1 MDFNQWWAVV
11 APATTP
17 IEIVERIR
25 SEITAALAHPSTKE
39 RLSTL
44 GIELKASTRDE
55 LRSFMRDE
63 VARWGNIARQAGVK
77 PE

>member
-1 MDFNQWWAVV
+1 MDFEQWWAVV

-17 IEIVERIR
+17 IEIIERLR
-25 SEITAALAHPSTKE
+25 TEIAAALAHPSTRE

-44 GIELKASTRDE
+44 GIELKGSTRDE
-55 LRSFMRDE
+55 LRSFMRGE
-63 VARWGNIARQAGVK
+63 VERWGVIARKAGVK